1 MHFSSSYCLFAI
13 VTIGSVLLV
22 TTVKATSMKMDYLP
36 LSDVRTDP
44 NKPGVPQWHIR
55 WTTSSDVS
63 IGHNVKA
70 FVK

>member
-1 MHFSSSYCLFAI
+1 
-13 VTIGSVLLV
+13 
-22 TTVKATSMKMDYLP
+22 MDYLP

-70 FVK
+70 FVKWTVLSLGSILEYYQF